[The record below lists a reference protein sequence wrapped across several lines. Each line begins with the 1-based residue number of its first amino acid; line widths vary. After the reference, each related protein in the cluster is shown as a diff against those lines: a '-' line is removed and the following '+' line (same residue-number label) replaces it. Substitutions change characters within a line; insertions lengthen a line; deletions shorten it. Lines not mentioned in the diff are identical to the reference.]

1 MTLRWIDAD
10 TEKIRSAS
18 ELRPRVAKLARLGGA
33 SGRMVLRIEIQDD
46 LLVKVIAEAKRLALR
61 KFASDRDARKIRSRI
76 TRR

>member
-1 MTLRWIDAD
+1 MTLRRIDAD

-18 ELRPRVAKLARLGGA
+18 KLRPRVAKLARLGSA

-61 KFASDRDARKIRSRI
+61 ARLRVGDPLISDRVIA
-76 TRR
+76 